1 MYGLLNNY
9 DVLKVTINGGS
20 NRIDSAPIT
29 SDIHVPG
36 DKIEVKRVTPSSF
49 EMSFF
54 RTYVMN
60 TTAHYDLAIPEG
72 MFLYSDIGTQGI
84 FVALVQEIHMGKND
98 YSETISYV
106 DYEWSCLTARPFS
119 SLYN

>member
-20 NRIDSAPIT
+20 NRIDSAPIA

-54 RTYVMN
+54 RSYVM
-60 TTAHYDLAIPEG
+60 TTSSQYALAVPE
-72 MFLYSDIGTQGI
+72 
-84 FVALVQEIHMGKND
+84 
-98 YSETISYV
+98 
-106 DYEWSCLTARPFS
+106 
-119 SLYN
+119 